1 MTTTMDTN
9 TMKQVREVDVN
20 ELFEEFDAQG
30 YAIDNINGNLI
41 LDYPYGNQDY
51 CTGILEGQGFY
62 NISNDELEAC
72 DAGIRAALASV
83 NYQLD
88 RMGLDLEVVEMDM
101 TDTTSWMI
109 VPKNAT
115 PKKIVKSIIKRLT

>member
-1 MTTTMDTN
+1 MDKD
-9 TMKQVREVDVN
+9 TMKALREVDVN
-20 ELFEEFDAQG
+20 ELFEEFDEQG

-72 DAGIRAALASV
+72 EAGIRASLQSV
-83 NYQLD
+83 NHQLE
-88 RMGLDLEVVEMDM
+88 RMNLGLEIVQLDM

-109 VPKNAT
+109 VPAGSS
-115 PKKIVKSIIKRLT
+115 PKKIVKTIIKRLTEAA

>member
-1 MTTTMDTN
+1 MDKD
-9 TMKQVREVDVN
+9 TMKALREVDVN
-20 ELFEEFDAQG
+20 ELFEEFDEQG

-51 CTGILEGQGFY
+51 VTGILEGAGFY

-72 DAGIRAALASV
+72 EAGIRASLQSV
-83 NYQLD
+83 NYQLE
-88 RMGLDLEVVEMDM
+88 RMNLGLEVVELDL

-109 VPKNAT
+109 VPAGAS
-115 PKKIVKSIIKRLT
+115 PKKIVRSIIKRLTETV

>member
-1 MTTTMDTN
+1 MDTN

-88 RMGLDLEVVEMDM
+88 RQGLDLEVVEMDM

>member
-1 MTTTMDTN
+1 MDRD
-9 TMKQVREVDVN
+9 TMKFLRQVDVN
-20 ELFEEFDAQG
+20 ELFEEFDEQG

-51 CTGILEGQGFY
+51 CTGILEGAGFY

-72 DAGIRAALASV
+72 EAGIRASLQSV
-83 NYQLD
+83 NYQLE
-88 RMGLDLEVVEMDM
+88 RMNLGLEVVELDL

-109 VPKNAT
+109 VPAGAS
-115 PKKIVKSIIKRLT
+115 PKKIVKTIIKRLTETA

>member
-1 MTTTMDTN
+1 MDKD
-9 TMKQVREVDVN
+9 TMKALREVDVN

-30 YAIDNINGNLI
+30 YAIDCVNGNLI

-51 CTGILEGQGFY
+51 CTGILEGAGFY

-72 DAGIRAALASV
+72 EAGIRASLQSV
-83 NYQLD
+83 NHQLEH
-88 RMGLDLEVVEMDM
+88 MGLDLEVIELDL

-109 VPKNAT
+109 VPKNAS
-115 PKKIVKSIIKRLT
+115 PKKIVKSIIKRLTIT

>member
-1 MTTTMDTN
+1 
-9 TMKQVREVDVN
+9 MKQVREVDVN

>member
-1 MTTTMDTN
+1 MDKD
-9 TMKQVREVDVN
+9 TMKALREVDVN
-20 ELFEEFDAQG
+20 ELFEEFDEQG
-30 YAIDNINGNLI
+30 YAIDCINGNLI

-83 NYQLD
+83 NYQLE
-88 RMGLDLEVVEMDM
+88 RMDLGLEIVEMDIV
-101 TDTTSWMI
+101 DTTSWMI
-109 VPKNAT
+109 VPAGAS
-115 PKKIVKSIIKRLT
+115 PKKIVKSIIKRLTVAA

>member
-1 MTTTMDTN
+1 MDKD
-9 TMKQVREVDVN
+9 TMKALREVDVN
-20 ELFEEFDAQG
+20 ELFEEFDEQG

-51 CTGILEGQGFY
+51 CTGILEGAGFY

-72 DAGIRAALASV
+72 EAGIRASLQSV
-83 NYQLD
+83 NYQLE
-88 RMGLDLEVVEMDM
+88 RMNLGLEVVQLDM

-109 VPKNAT
+109 VPAGAS
-115 PKKIVKSIIKRLT
+115 PKKIVKSIIKRLTETA

>member
-1 MTTTMDTN
+1 MDKD
-9 TMKQVREVDVN
+9 TMKALREVDAN

-30 YAIDNINGNLI
+30 YAIDCVNGNLI

-51 CTGILEGQGFY
+51 CTGILEGSGFY

-83 NYQLD
+83 NHQLE
-88 RMGLDLEVVEMDM
+88 RMNLGLEVIEMDM

-109 VPKNAT
+109 VPAGAS
-115 PKKIVKSIIKRLT
+115 PKKIVKSIIKRLTEAA

>member
-1 MTTTMDTN
+1 MDTN
-9 TMKQVREVDVN
+9 TMKALREVDEN
-20 ELFEEFDAQG
+20 ELFEQFDEQG
-30 YAIDNINGNLI
+30 YAIDCINGNLI

-83 NYQLD
+83 NYQLE
-88 RMGLDLEVVEMDM
+88 RMDLGLEVVQLDM
-101 TDTTSWMI
+101 VDTTSWMI
-109 VPKNAT
+109 VPAGAS
-115 PKKIVKSIIKRLT
+115 PKKIVKSIIKRLTVAA

>member
-1 MTTTMDTN
+1 MDKD
-9 TMKQVREVDVN
+9 TMKALREVDVN
-20 ELFEEFDAQG
+20 ELFEEFDEQG

-51 CTGILEGQGFY
+51 CTGILEGAGFY

-72 DAGIRAALASV
+72 EAGIRASLQSV
-83 NYQLD
+83 NYQLE
-88 RMGLDLEVVEMDM
+88 RMDLGLEVVQLDL

-109 VPKNAT
+109 VPAGAS
-115 PKKIVKSIIKRLT
+115 PKKIVKSIIKRLTETA

>member
-1 MTTTMDTN
+1 MDKD
-9 TMKQVREVDVN
+9 TMKALREVDVN
-20 ELFEEFDAQG
+20 ELFEEFDEQG

-51 CTGILEGQGFY
+51 CTGILEGAGFY

-72 DAGIRAALASV
+72 EAGIRASLQSV
-83 NYQLD
+83 NYQLE
-88 RMGLDLEVVEMDM
+88 RMNLGLEVVELDL

-109 VPKNAT
+109 VPAGAS
-115 PKKIVKSIIKRLT
+115 PKKIVKTIIKRLTETA